1 MCLSTAYLNKKDKEH
16 VAAEYVA
23 KIHTVGRK
31 ITLTDV
37 MGFDTEVDGEIL
49 FVDLNGGVII
59 IDTQAAAEAV

>member
-23 KIHTVGRK
+23 KIHTVGKK

-37 MGFDTEVDGEIL
+37 MGFDTELDGEIS
-49 FVDLNGGVII
+49 FVDLNGGVINK
-59 IDTQAAAEAV
+59 DTGEKAEAV